1 MRLCGLT
8 NYCAGQGCLTRTRY
22 RQGGKQA
29 K

>member
-1 MRLCGLT
+1 MRLYSLT
-8 NYCAGQGCLTRTRY
+8 NYCAGQGWLTRTRY